1 MPSDPVYPY
10 TTWRLSVKPTNDSKF
25 LAGWADMD
33 WNSHMANT
41 AYLNKVVD
49 ARVLLLAERG
59 FPLEEFVR
67 LRLGVVIMKDEI
79 EYRREVKW
87 MEEITI
93 NLGVAGLAPD
103 GSRFKVKNE
112 IHRSDG
118 ELCASVTSTGG
129 FMNLDT
135 RKLVAPPESI
145 LAAYQSLP
153 IYGLSEVIGP
163 GRSLRGQGRA
173 SYRRAR

>member
-1 MPSDPVYPY
+1 MS
-10 TTWRLSVKPTNDSKF
+10 TQIHARKF

-49 ARVLLLAERG
+49 ARVLILAEKG

-67 LRLGVVIMKDEI
+67 LRLGVVMMKDEL

-93 NLGVAGLAPD
+93 TFALAGLAPD
-103 GSRFKVKNE
+103 GSRFIVKNE
-112 IHRSDG
+112 ILRSDG
-118 ELCASVTSTGG
+118 ELCARVTTTGG
-129 FMNLDT
+129 FIDLDA
-135 RKLVAPPESI
+135 RKLVAPPPAVV
-145 LAAYQSLP
+145 AAYQSLP
-153 IYGLSEVIGP
+153 RTEDYADLPSSVK
-163 GRSLRGQGRA
+163 
-173 SYRRAR
+173 ARV